1 MVEAVPEQNDLVHT
15 LLSQGEESPKSQKI
29 PPAER
34 TEIDQVPKR
43 PRRHF
48 WTGTKLPSMGCFITI
63 FSFLDYGA
71 EMKTIVCL
79 LCRAGAP
86 FFYTHLDNEQV
97 M

>member
-1 MVEAVPEQNDLVHT
+1 MVEAVPEQNDLVQT
-15 LLSQGEESPKSQKI
+15 PSSLGEETPTNQST
-29 PPAER
+29 PAEGMA
-34 TEIDQVPKR
+34 IDQVPKR

-71 EMKTIVCL
+71 EMKMIVCK
-79 LCRAGAP
+79 LCRAGTP